1 MELKE
6 EWRDIQ
12 GFPNYQISNLG
23 NVKSKERYTK
33 QRNGMNLRKEKLLTP
48 QKDHKGYLY
57 VRLYNESGWKY
68 FKIHI
73 LVAKTFIPNFLNEP
87 TVDHIDRN
95 KSNNKVDNLR
105 WASYKEQENNKDK
118 TYMIERMREIG
129 KSKKGCNTRW
139 KKLNAEC
146 M

>member
-23 NVKSKERYTK
+23 NVKSK
-33 QRNGMNLRKEKLLTP
+33 
-48 QKDHKGYLY
+48 
-57 VRLYNESGWKY
+57 
-68 FKIHI
+68 
-73 LVAKTFIPNFLNEP
+73 
-87 TVDHIDRN
+87 
-95 KSNNKVDNLR
+95 
-105 WASYKEQENNKDK
+105 
-118 TYMIERMREIG
+118 
-129 KSKKGCNTRW
+129 KGCNTRW